1 MKKIFFISI
10 CLLSLTGFSQSKNFI
25 DQPYIETRAKVDTLV
40 SPDRIYLSFLIAES
54 DTKGKISVEELENKM
69 AETLKSLGINLEKQ
83 LMLNDIASN
92 FKKYLLKQ
100 QDVLK
105 TKAYTLI
112 VYDGLTAGKVIVALE
127 KINIANVNL
136 EKTEYSKIEELQLKL
151 KSQAIIKAKKQAET
165 MLTAINQKAGKAIYI
180 ADENLFYSGD
190 AMGRDMGIQMAYA
203 SKVKEYEPIEIE
215 FEKIKVEST
224 IRVNFLIE

>member
-1 MKKIFFISI
+1 MKKIFFLISV
-10 CLLSLTGFSQSKNFI
+10 CLLSMSIFSQTKNFI

-83 LMLNDIASN
+83 LMLNDLASN

-112 VYDGLTAGKVIVALE
+112 VYNGLTAGKVIVALE

-151 KSQAIIKAKKQAET
+151 KSQAILKAKKQAEV
-165 MLTAINQKAGKAIYI
+165 MLTAINQKAGKAIFI

-190 AMGRDMGIQMAYA
+190 ARDMGIQMAYA
-203 SKVKEYEPIEIE
+203 SKVKEYEPIEIQ

-224 IRVNFLIE
+224 IRVNFIIE